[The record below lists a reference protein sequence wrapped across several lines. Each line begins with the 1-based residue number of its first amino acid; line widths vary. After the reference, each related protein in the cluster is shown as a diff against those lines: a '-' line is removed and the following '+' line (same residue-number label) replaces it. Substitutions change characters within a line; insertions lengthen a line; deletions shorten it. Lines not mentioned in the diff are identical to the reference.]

1 MKYAEI
7 KDMAGL
13 DSARQKLT
21 ADIEAKGNEVISRWE
36 NMKEIILPPGYSL
49 MDFTE
54 SPEKSDMTG

>member
-13 DSARQKLT
+13 DSARQKQFP
-21 ADIEAKGNEVISRWE
+21 DGRIS
-36 NMKEIILPPGYSL
+36 KKIILPPGYSL